1 MIYLKITL
9 GAQVP
14 KVYDAIVI
22 GSGAGGG
29 MYAKVLTE
37 AGASVLLVDAGS
49 HQIDRDIRHH
59 QWRWELP
66 YRDQYQQDQDYT
78 VRLKTTVHEVG
89 RGDSESVTLFD
100 GSAHNT
106 YYNNHFWAKRRDWKY
121 TFPENKPYRWVR
133 VRALGGKTNCWDA
146 NTTRW
151 GAIEFQPAS
160 YDGYDVDWPIT
171 YEEMAP
177 WYSKT
182 ERLIGV
188 SGPDTKS
195 EQCPPG
201 EWLPTIGPTCPEA
214 QLARGADRLGLYA
227 FMNPKAA
234 ITRDYN
240 GRSKCHYCGP
250 CSHGCDSGSKFT
262 TVGVLLPP
270 SMATGRLTLQLNSIV
285 REIIVGSDGRAK
297 GIAYIDRY
305 GFQEGEAFG
314 RNVVLCASAI
324 ETARIL
330 LNSKSG
336 SFPQGLA
343 NSSGQVGR
351 NLVEN
356 VTASVSGY
364 FPDMQNRPVTNEDG
378 WGTGMLIAPFVNVD
392 ERTRSK
398 KFLRRY
404 TTGLEGGFGM
414 NGGGARGGELLGRGY
429 KQDVRAWYGTGM
441 GVSSSGEGL
450 QSPHNYIDLDP
461 EVKDAWGIPAARIQ
475 MTFGENE
482 QAMVKDMVEQ
492 GIKIIEAAGGGVTGW
507 QVSPSIPGGQI
518 HEQGTCRMGN
528 DPKHFVTNRW
538 GQCHDVPNLLLGDGS
553 LHVSCST
560 ENPTLTILAL
570 SMRNAEHLAQSVR
583 KHEL

>member
-1 MIYLKITL
+1 M
-9 GAQVP
+9 P

-37 AGASVLLVDAGS
+37 AGASVLLIDAGS

-59 QWRWELP
+59 QWPWELP
-66 YRDQYQQDQDYT
+66 YRNRYQQDEEYT
-78 VRLKTTVHEVG
+78 VRLGTTFHTVDG
-89 RGDSESVTLFD
+89 GDRESVTLFD
-100 GSAHNT
+100 GSAHNS

-151 GAIEFQPAS
+151 GPIEFQPAS

-171 YEEMAP
+171 YEEIAP
-177 WYSKT
+177 WYGKT

-195 EQCPPG
+195 EQCPSG

-214 QLARGADRLGLYA
+214 KLARGADKLGLYA

-240 GRSKCHYCGP
+240 GRPKCHYCGR
-250 CSHGCDSGSKFT
+250 CSHGCDPGSKFT

-270 SMATGRLTLQLNSIV
+270 AMATGRLTLQLNSIV
-285 REIIVGSDGRAK
+285 REILVGSDGRAK
-297 GIAYIDRY
+297 GVAYVDRY
-305 GFQEGEAFG
+305 TFQEGEAFG

-330 LNSKSG
+330 LNSKS
-336 SFPQGLA
+336 SRFPQGLA

-364 FPDMQNRPVTNEDG
+364 FSDMQNRPVTNEDG

-392 ERTRSK
+392 EKTRSK

-404 TTGLEGGFGM
+404 TTGLDGGFGM
-414 NGGGARGGELLGRGY
+414 NGGEARGAERFGRGY
-429 KQDVRAWYGTGM
+429 KDDVRSWYGTGIRRKLLRR
-441 GVSSSGEGL
+441 GTTK
-450 QSPHNYIDLDP
+450 SP
-461 EVKDAWGIPAARIQ
+461 
-475 MTFGENE
+475 
-482 QAMVKDMVEQ
+482 
-492 GIKIIEAAGGGVTGW
+492 
-507 QVSPSIPGGQI
+507 
-518 HEQGTCRMGN
+518 
-528 DPKHFVTNRW
+528 
-538 GQCHDVPNLLLGDGS
+538 
-553 LHVSCST
+553 
-560 ENPTLTILAL
+560 
-570 SMRNAEHLAQSVR
+570 
-583 KHEL
+583 